1 MDYVAL
7 LNFRSSVSGADRD
20 AALMRRAAWQYPGG
34 LRLIAEYWPLASGVQ
49 VVSIFSADSF
59 DKVLELVFEWN
70 DVFDIDV
77 HPAVS
82 AEEGLKIGPKVFERL
97 PRMRQHT

>member
-7 LNFRSSVSGADRD
+7 LRFRSSVSGAERD
-20 AALMRRAAWQYPGG
+20 AALMRRAAWQYPSGIG
-34 LRLIAEYWPLASGVQ
+34 VIAEYWPLASDVQ
-49 VVSIFSADSF
+49 VVTIFSADDF
-59 DKVLELVFEWN
+59 AAVMEVVFQWN

-82 AEEGLKIGPKVFERL
+82 ADDGLKVGADVFSRL
-97 PRMRQHT
+97 PRLQAG